1 MESGFP
7 LLTLTIWLPIVGGIA
22 VLASGDGNRQF
33 TKWMALTFAVL
44 TFVVSLGL
52 WLGFDSSTAQ
62 MQFVEHVSWIP
73 SFKVFYHLG
82 VDGISMPL
90 IVLTT
95 FVTIFVVVAGWD
107 VITYRPSQYLAAF
120 LIMEGIMVGV
130 FAALDALLFY
140 VFWEAMLIPMFIII
154 GVWGGPNRVYAT
166 IKFFLFTFFGSV
178 FMLVALIYLYFK
190 AGSFSILDF
199 QALELGMNAQVLIF
213 IAFLLAFAVKVPM
226 FPVHTWLPDAHVEAP
241 TGGSVILAA
250 IMLKIGGYGFLRFS
264 LPIAPDA
271 SASLDWLIIAMS
283 LIAVVYIGFVALV
296 QQDMK
301 KLIAYSSIAHMGF
314 VTLGF
319 FIVFSIVRHSGV
331 STGSVM
337 GIEGGMV
344 QMISH
349 GFISGALFLC
359 VGVLYDR
366 VHSRKIADYG
376 GVINTMPWF
385 GAFLVFFAMS
395 NAGLPGTSGFVG
407 EFMVILAAFRADFW
421 FAFLA
426 ATTLVLAAA
435 FTLWMVKRVVFG
447 EVANPQVA
455 ALQDL
460 NGREVFNL
468 GALAAAVLLF
478 GLWPAPLVNVMHTTV
493 QNLVTQVGVCKLP
506 AAESAACLRGKPIP
520 VASLAPSADNPF

>member
-7 LLTLTIWLPIVGGIA
+7 LLTLTIWLPILGGLA
-22 VLASGDGNRQF
+22 VLASGDRDSVLS
-33 TKWMALTFAVL
+33 KKIALAVAVL
-44 TFVVSLGL
+44 TFLVSLGL
-52 WLGFDSSTAQ
+52 WLGFDPATAQ
-62 MQFVEHVSWIP
+62 MQFVEYSPWIP
-73 SFKVFYHLG
+73 TFGVFYYLG

-95 FVTIFVVVAGWD
+95 FISVFVIVAGWD
-107 VITYRPSQYLAAF
+107 VITYHPSQYMAAF
-120 LIMEGIMVGV
+120 LIMEGVMVGV
-130 FAALDALLFY
+130 FSALDAVLFY

-178 FMLVALIYLYFK
+178 FMLVALIYLYFQ

-199 QALELGMNAQVLIF
+199 QALELGMTPQVLIF

-250 IMLKIGGYGFLRFS
+250 IMLKIGGYGFLRFT
-264 LPIAPDA
+264 LPITPDA
-271 SASLDWLIIAMS
+271 SASLDWLIIALS

-319 FIVFSIVRHSGV
+319 FIVFAILRHSGT
-331 STGSVM
+331 SAGAVM

-366 VHSRKIADYG
+366 MHSRQIADYG

-385 GAFLVFFAMS
+385 GGLLVFFAMA

-426 ATTLVLAAA
+426 ATTLILAAA
-435 FTLWMVKRVVFG
+435 FTLWMVKRVVYG
-447 EVANPQVA
+447 EVKNERVA

-460 NGREVFNL
+460 NRGEVFNL
-468 GALAAAVLLF
+468 GTLAAVVLLV
-478 GLWPAPLVNVMHTTV
+478 GLWPAPLVNVMHASV
-493 QNLVTQVGVCKLP
+493 EHLVAQVSVCKLP
-506 AAESAACLRGKPIP
+506 LAQSGSCRLSRSAP
-520 VASLAPSADNPF
+520 VASLAP